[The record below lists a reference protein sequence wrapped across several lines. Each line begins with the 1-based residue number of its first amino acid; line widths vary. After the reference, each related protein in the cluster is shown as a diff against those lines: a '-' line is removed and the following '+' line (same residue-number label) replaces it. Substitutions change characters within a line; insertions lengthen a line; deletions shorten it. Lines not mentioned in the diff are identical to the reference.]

1 MKREQ
6 LRELLIASLIALIAL
21 GAIILALMIGS
32 TIDGTEQAQAYDL
45 NCLAEPLTEPLKECA
60 R

>member
-1 MKREQ
+1 MSKEQ
-6 LRELLIASLIALIAL
+6 ERLLLTSLVGNIIL
-21 GAIILALMIGS
+21 GLIILALLIGS

-45 NCLAEPLTEPLKECA
+45 NCLTEPLTEPLKECA